1 MKKTILL
8 SLLFFTFALLQ
19 AQQTYFGVDLSYV
32 NEMEDCG
39 ADFKENSV
47 SKDVYKIFA
56 AHNCD
61 LVRLR
66 LWHTPSWYDNLNNGN
81 RYSDLADVKRS
92 IQRAKADSMKVLLDF
107 HLSDTW
113 ADPGNQVIP
122 AAWSGV
128 VDSLDRLKDSL
139 YNYIYRTLGEL
150 DGEGLLPEMVQIGNE
165 TNKGIL
171 LSQAANGAGWQ
182 LDWTR
187 NAALFNEAIRAV
199 RDIETQSNKAIKVMI
214 HIADPKHADWYTE
227 NFISNGVTDFDIV
240 GISYYHQWHGDNSII
255 QVGTII
261 ENLIKDHGRD
271 VMIVETGYPWTSAWD
286 DNANNIIS
294 TAHPSYSPLSP
305 AQQERWLT
313 DLSTEVLASGGIGV
327 VYWEPAWVS
336 TNCSSRWAQGSHYEN
351 ATFFDFQ
358 HNLQPDG
365 GIKWLDKTATSI
377 EEVEIDDPFYVS
389 FISNHELVFS
399 NTSSILQKEV
409 QLNLYNLKG
418 QLILSRDIRPSQS
431 KSHYQINPLPQGI
444 YYSQI
449 VVEGNPARQQKVVIL
464 D

>member
-1 MKKTILL
+1 MKKTILI
-8 SLLFFTFALLQ
+8 SVLFFTLAMLQ

-39 ADFKENSV
+39 ADFKENNV
-47 SKDVYKIFA
+47 SKDVYEIFA
-56 AHNCD
+56 DHNCD

-66 LWHTPSWYDNLNNGN
+66 LWHSPSWYDNLNSGN

-92 IQRAKADSMKVLLDF
+92 IQRAKGEGMKVLLDF

-113 ADPGNQVIP
+113 ADPGNQVVP
-122 AAWSGV
+122 AAWSAV

-139 YNYIYRTLGEL
+139 YNYIYRTLDEL

-199 RDIETQSNKAIKVMI
+199 RDIEAQTNKTIQVMI

-261 ENLIKDHGRD
+261 ENLIRDHGKD
-271 VMIVETGYPWTSAWD
+271 VMIVETGYPWTSGWD
-286 DNANNIIS
+286 DNASNIIS

-305 AQQERWLT
+305 AQQKRWLT
-313 DLSTEVLASGGIGV
+313 DLSTEVLASGGIGLI
-327 VYWEPAWVS
+327 YWEPAWVS
-336 TNCSSRWAQGSHYEN
+336 TNCSSQWAQGSHYEN

-358 HNLQPDG
+358 DNLQPDG
-365 GIKWLDKTATSI
+365 GIEWLEKTATSI
-377 EEVEIDDPFYVS
+377 EEVGIYDPFDVS
-389 FISNHELVFS
+389 FISNQEFTFS
-399 NTSSILQKEV
+399 NSSAGQQGAID
-409 QLNLYNLKG
+409 LNLYNLNG
-418 QLILSRDIRPSQS
+418 QLILNKEILPTQA
-431 KSHYQINPLPQGI
+431 KSYYQINPLPKGI
-444 YYSQI
+444 YYFQLMLD
-449 VVEGNPARQQKVVIL
+449 GNPVKQQKAVIL